1 MVHRPYE
8 YIQALDRHLQ
18 CLEHPQYGHHDHELA
33 KWLLASSHVSL
44 AHLILPVWQ
53 GR

>member
-1 MVHRPYE
+1 MVHHPFE
-8 YIQALDRHLQ
+8 YIQAHDMYLQYLERH
-18 CLEHPQYGHHDHELA
+18 QYGHHDHELT

-53 GR
+53 GQ